1 MYDLILRG
9 GTVVDGKRSQP
20 YAADICIREGR
31 IARIAPE
38 GGEEARE
45 VVDVSGL
52 AVAPGFIDIHTH
64 SDACPLVDYE
74 PESKLHQ
81 GITTE
86 ITGNCGTSIL
96 PSLPENSREIVQ
108 YFFDDTSTVS
118 YTHLDVYKRQVL
130 CNPWMGTVYPIGGRG
145 ERFQAVSYTHLDVY
159 KRQTTDPWGSISPP
173 RRTSSS
179 TRGRR
184 TGPSSTMTTS

>member
-52 AVAPGFIDIHTH
+52 AVAPGFIDT
-64 SDACPLVDYE
+64 DMTAVL
-74 PESKLHQ
+74 PEAAREALLKSIPMGRLGQ
-81 GITTE
+81 SEDVARAVAFFAAEEAGY
-86 ITGNCGTSIL
+86 ITG
-96 PSLPENSREIVQ
+96 
-108 YFFDDTSTVS
+108 
-118 YTHLDVYKRQVL
+118 QVL
-130 CNPWMGTVYPIGGRG
+130 CVDGGM
-145 ERFQAVSYTHLDVY
+145 AV
-159 KRQTTDPWGSISPP
+159 
-173 RRTSSS
+173 
-179 TRGRR
+179 
-184 TGPSSTMTTS
+184 

>member
-52 AVAPGFIDIHTH
+52 AVAPGFIATDMTAALRPPG
-64 SDACPLVDYE
+64 DNCPLYKSPRPPDG
-74 PESKLHQ
+74 PLFL
-81 GITTE
+81 T
-86 ITGNCGTSIL
+86 
-96 PSLPENSREIVQ
+96 PS
-108 YFFDDTSTVS
+108 Y
-118 YTHLDVYKRQVL
+118 
-130 CNPWMGTVYPIGGRG
+130 
-145 ERFQAVSYTHLDVY
+145 A
-159 KRQTTDPWGSISPP
+159 
-173 RRTSSS
+173 
-179 TRGRR
+179 
-184 TGPSSTMTTS
+184 

>member
-52 AVAPGFIDIHTH
+52 AVAPGFIAIVYH
-64 SDACPLVDYE
+64 SL
-74 PESKLHQ
+74 
-81 GITTE
+81 
-86 ITGNCGTSIL
+86 
-96 PSLPENSREIVQ
+96 
-108 YFFDDTSTVS
+108 
-118 YTHLDVYKRQVL
+118 
-130 CNPWMGTVYPIGGRG
+130 
-145 ERFQAVSYTHLDVY
+145 
-159 KRQTTDPWGSISPP
+159 P
-173 RRTSSS
+173 RRTTHSNAVLHKIHP
-179 TRGRR
+179 TNAKTARLNGEHQAGCLLTIPRFP
-184 TGPSSTMTTS
+184 GPL

>member
-64 SDACPLVDYE
+64 SDACPLVAARVIKMRDE
-74 PESKLHQ
+74 KTDSK
-81 GITTE
+81 
-86 ITGNCGTSIL
+86 TGLEEGL
-96 PSLPENSREIVQ
+96 
-108 YFFDDTSTVS
+108 
-118 YTHLDVYKRQVL
+118 RQL
-130 CNPWMGTVYPIGGRG
+130 
-145 ERFQAVSYTHLDVY
+145 
-159 KRQTTDPWGSISPP
+159 
-173 RRTSSS
+173 
-179 TRGRR
+179 
-184 TGPSSTMTTS
+184 

>member
-52 AVAPGFIDIHTH
+52 AVAPGFIDIH
-64 SDACPLVDYE
+64 
-74 PESKLHQ
+74 
-81 GITTE
+81 
-86 ITGNCGTSIL
+86 
-96 PSLPENSREIVQ
+96 SL
-108 YFFDDTSTVS
+108 
-118 YTHLDVYKRQVL
+118 
-130 CNPWMGTVYPIGGRG
+130 
-145 ERFQAVSYTHLDVY
+145 
-159 KRQTTDPWGSISPP
+159 
-173 RRTSSS
+173 
-179 TRGRR
+179 
-184 TGPSSTMTTS
+184 

>member
-74 PESKLHQ
+74 PESKLHGQ
-81 GITTE
+81 
-86 ITGNCGTSIL
+86 S
-96 PSLPENSREIVQ
+96 
-108 YFFDDTSTVS
+108 
-118 YTHLDVYKRQVL
+118 
-130 CNPWMGTVYPIGGRG
+130 GRG
-145 ERFQAVSYTHLDVY
+145 PPGAGGPGDLWCSD
-159 KRQTTDPWGSISPP
+159 RQT
-173 RRTSSS
+173 
-179 TRGRR
+179 
-184 TGPSSTMTTS
+184 

>member
-96 PSLPENSREIVQ
+96 PSWECPAWR
-108 YFFDDTSTVS
+108 STPGWWRTTAAPPTTAS
-118 YTHLDVYKRQVL
+118 WWATAP
-130 CNPWMGTVYPIGGRG
+130 CGGR
-145 ERFQAVSYTHLDVY
+145 
-159 KRQTTDPWGSISPP
+159 
-173 RRTSSS
+173 
-179 TRGRR
+179 
-184 TGPSSTMTTS
+184 

>member
-9 GTVVDGKRSQP
+9 GTVVDGTRSRP
-20 YAADICIREGR
+20 YAADVCIRDGR
-31 IARIAPE
+31 IARIAPDA
-38 GGEEARE
+38 GEEARE

-86 ITGNCGTSIL
+86 ITAPRLKSGT
-96 PSLPENSREIVQ
+96 PP
-108 YFFDDTSTVS
+108 
-118 YTHLDVYKRQVL
+118 
-130 CNPWMGTVYPIGGRG
+130 
-145 ERFQAVSYTHLDVY
+145 
-159 KRQTTDPWGSISPP
+159 SISL
-173 RRTSSS
+173 
-179 TRGRR
+179 
-184 TGPSSTMTTS
+184 

>member
-52 AVAPGFIDIHTH
+52 TVAPMPTMPGR
-64 SDACPLVDYE
+64 SR
-74 PESKLHQ
+74 
-81 GITTE
+81 
-86 ITGNCGTSIL
+86 
-96 PSLPENSREIVQ
+96 PS
-108 YFFDDTSTVS
+108 
-118 YTHLDVYKRQVL
+118 
-130 CNPWMGTVYPIGGRG
+130 
-145 ERFQAVSYTHLDVY
+145 AA
-159 KRQTTDPWGSISPP
+159 
-173 RRTSSS
+173 SSS
-179 TRGRR
+179 FRCRPLPR
-184 TGPSSTMTTS
+184 

>member
-52 AVAPGFIDIHTH
+52 AVAPGFIDTDMTAALT
-64 SDACPLVDYE
+64 DAARTAALGAIPMGRMGA
-74 PESKLHQ
+74 PEDVARAVAFLA
-81 GITTE
+81 GDCAAY
-86 ITGNCGTSIL
+86 ITG
-96 PSLPENSREIVQ
+96 
-108 YFFDDTSTVS
+108 
-118 YTHLDVYKRQVL
+118 QVL
-130 CNPWMGTVYPIGGRG
+130 AVDGGM
-145 ERFQAVSYTHLDVY
+145 S
-159 KRQTTDPWGSISPP
+159 
-173 RRTSSS
+173 
-179 TRGRR
+179 
-184 TGPSSTMTTS
+184 M